1 MNKFRLDR
9 KIILQRLN
17 IKQHLQLQTQLL
29 QLYILYDG
37 TPPAAQ
43 AANNS
48 PVFFTYHIINN
59 CL

>member
-29 QLYILYDG
+29 QFYI
-37 TPPAAQ
+37 
-43 AANNS
+43 S
-48 PVFFTYHIINN
+48 
-59 CL
+59 